1 MNHHHQEKENLKR
14 SQKKE
19 KLINNLKNE
28 TFCKIG
34 VSDIS
39 GVGVIAIKDIPKGAK
54 IFKCCNDNLND
65 PIEINE
71 EDLKEVGEPILEYA
85 KNFLVQSGPNTYPF
99 PAEGLNSIGIIFYLN
114 HSNNPNTEFF
124 FDGNLDGFVSFITS
138 RKIRRGEEL
147 TQDYNKF
154 VITGDGQNNKEE
166 LMKQFPFLRQQK
178 VKL

>member
-1 MNHHHQEKENLKR
+1 MNHRRREKENLKR
-14 SQKKE
+14 TSRKE
-19 KLINNLKNE
+19 NLINNLKNE

-65 PIEINE
+65 PIE
-71 EDLKEVGEPILEYA
+71 
-85 KNFLVQSGPNTYPF
+85 NFLVQSGPNTYPF

>member
-19 KLINNLKNE
+19 NLINNLKNE

-39 GVGVIAIKDIPKGAK
+39 GVGVMAIKDISEGAK
-54 IFKCCNDNLND
+54 IFECCNDDLND

-71 EDLKEVGEPILEYA
+71 EDLRGVGEPILKYA

-114 HSNNPNTEFF
+114 HSDNPNTEFF

-138 RKIRRGEEL
+138 RKIEKGEEL
-147 TQDYNKF
+147 TQDYNNLS
-154 VITGDGQNNKEE
+154 NNKEE
-166 LMKQFPFLRQQK
+166 LIKQFPFLRQQK